1 MIFIKSKAVVDSN
14 GVRENQ
20 CVLLDGPVIKEVCDD
35 STPPTGAQVIDA
47 SNQILMPGMIDCH
60 VHFSGSVTG
69 GIQKFTERFEVRLI
83 RSAVQEAQAM
93 LMAGFTSVMDAG
105 GLVGFHVRNAIEE
118 GIVVGPKVMSA
129 GRYIGITGGHG
140 DAQYL
145 PLEWVKEGRPF
156 GWGMDGRIADGVEEC
171 TRAVREQLREGV
183 DFIKIL
189 TSGGGGSLRDPP
201 WVPEY
206 SYEEIKAMVDEA
218 HSWGRRVMAHC
229 YNPEAIRR
237 SVEGGVDIIAHGNMA
252 DEASIRLMKGR
263 NVSVV
268 PTMAIYQAIA
278 DKISSGGSHP
288 GGSQTS
294 GLYSTLYKDIRRLY
308 DGGLNLAM
316 GTDTMGDPLPFGK
329 NARELQLYVE
339 RVGLTP
345 LDAIR
350 IGTLNGAKVMG
361 RNDLG
366 LIETGMKADIIA
378 LERSPMEDIS
388 CLQDKNNVKLVI
400 KGGVIYKNELT

>member
-1 MIFIKSKAVVDSN
+1 M
-14 GVRENQ
+14 
-20 CVLLDGPVIKEVCDD
+20 LLDGSVMKRVCDD
-35 STPPTGAQVIDA
+35 STPPPGAQVIDA

-118 GIVVGPKVMSA
+118 GIVVGARVMSA

-140 DAQYL
+140 DTQYL

-237 SVEGGVDIIAHGNMA
+237 SVEGG
-252 DEASIRLMKGR
+252 L
-263 NVSVV
+263 
-268 PTMAIYQAIA
+268 
-278 DKISSGGSHP
+278 
-288 GGSQTS
+288 TS
-294 GLYSTLYKDIRRLY
+294 L
-308 DGGLNLAM
+308 
-316 GTDTMGDPLPFGK
+316 
-329 NARELQLYVE
+329 
-339 RVGLTP
+339 
-345 LDAIR
+345 
-350 IGTLNGAKVMG
+350 
-361 RNDLG
+361 
-366 LIETGMKADIIA
+366 
-378 LERSPMEDIS
+378 PMETWPMRPRFD
-388 CLQDKNNVKLVI
+388 
-400 KGGVIYKNELT
+400 

>member
-1 MIFIKSKAVVDSN
+1 
-14 GVRENQ
+14 
-20 CVLLDGPVIKEVCDD
+20 VLLDGPVMKEVCDD
-35 STPPTGAQVIDA
+35 STPPAGAQVIDA

-69 GIQKFTERFEVRLI
+69 GIQKFTERFELRLI

-145 PLEWVKEGRPF
+145 PLEWVNEGRPF

-268 PTMAIYQAIA
+268 PTMVIYQAIA